1 MSIIPCVTW
10 VKRGCAKAKPEKLQ
24 IAKEDLKRIIE
35 ETQEKLDDELE
46 SGDEELEE
54 TEETENTH
62 PAAGD
67 VKQESEKDELD
78 SDVDA
83 EVARAKDL
91 AKSLKG
97 LKKGKKPKVEGAAS
111 GGKDDFESR
120 YNLDDYDE
128 EENDWS
134 NPLKGISGLTMY
146 SSNDEDPYI
155 TLKNDPESDEEEDF
169 EIKSTDN
176 LMLVAR
182 AESDFCSVEVHVYNS
197 ELENLYVH
205 HDILLSSF
213 PLALEWIDYDL
224 RDASKGN
231 FVAIATMDPTID
243 IWDVDLVESLEPL
256 ATLGQ
261 KVSKKKKKNAQ
272 VGHTDAVLD
281 LSWNS
286 IARHILASASA
297 DNTVGLWDLTEGRIA
312 MSLKQH
318 KDKVQCVKWHPVEE
332 HMLLSGSFDKC
343 VKMYDCR
350 SPDENH
356 KSWSMKGEIEK
367 LLWNNFSPMNFFAST
382 DTGHVFYMDS
392 RQDKPVYTLS
402 AHTESVTGLC
412 MSSEDPRL
420 LVTTSTD
427 RTIKIWDIEGDKPS
441 LVHSQDIKLGQLHCM
456 GNCPDAPYVFGI
468 GGEKNVKVWDI
479 RDIKDVFSHFWPGAS
494 VEKSEDTEDTNET
507 VDDSGVA
514 METAENEDTMETE
527 TVSQLTS
534 AANTKTKKKKKK
546 KKSKKTNNT

>member
-10 VKRGCAKAKPEKLQ
+10 VRRGKAKCKPEKLQ
-24 IAKEDLKRIIE
+24 IAKEDLKRIIQ
-35 ETQEKLDDELE
+35 ETQEKLD
-46 SGDEELEE
+46 EELQSEDDEAEDSENTHPEGGDDTEE
-54 TEETENTH
+54 TEEKEI
-62 PAAGD
+62 
-67 VKQESEKDELD
+67 D
-78 SDVDA
+78 SGVDPMVA
-83 EVARAKDL
+83 QARAS
-91 AKSLKG
+91 ARSLKG
-97 LKKGKKPKVEGAAS
+97 AKKGKEPKDHNEEGAT
-111 GGKDDFESR
+111 GGEDDFESR
-120 YNLDDYDE
+120 YHLDDYDQ

-134 NPLKGISGLTMY
+134 NPLKGIGSLTVY
-146 SSNDEDPYI
+146 PSNEDDPYV
-155 TLKNDPESDEEEDF
+155 TLKNDEESDDEDF

-182 AESDFCSVEVHVYNS
+182 AENDFCSVEVHVYNA

-205 HDILLSSF
+205 HDMLLSSF

-224 RDASKGN
+224 RDGSTGN
-231 FVAIATMDPTID
+231 FVAVATMDPTID

-256 ATLGQ
+256 ATLGE
-261 KVSKKKKKNAQ
+261 KVTKKKKKGGHI
-272 VGHTDAVLD
+272 GHTDAVLD

-286 IARHILASASA
+286 VARHVLASASA

-318 KDKVQCVKWHPVEE
+318 KDKVQCVRWHPVEE

-350 SPDENH
+350 SPDTNH

-367 LLWNNFSPMNFFAST
+367 VLWNNFSPLNFFAST

-402 AHTESVTGLC
+402 AHSESVTGLC

-420 LVTTSTD
+420 LVTTSIDHTV
-427 RTIKIWDIEGDKPS
+427 KVWDIEGDKPS
-441 LVHSQDIKLGQLHCM
+441 LVHSQDIKLGQLHSM

-479 RDIKDVFSHFWPGAS
+479 RDIKDVFSHFCEPGAS
-494 VEKSEDTEDTNET
+494 GKKSHDQ
-507 VDDSGVA
+507 DDNIENSAVA
-514 METAENEDTMETE
+514 METLENEVSMETDTVNQE
-527 TVSQLTS
+527 TSTGS
-534 AANTKTKKKKKK
+534 AKTKKKKKK
-546 KKSKKTNNT
+546 KKTKKLNNT